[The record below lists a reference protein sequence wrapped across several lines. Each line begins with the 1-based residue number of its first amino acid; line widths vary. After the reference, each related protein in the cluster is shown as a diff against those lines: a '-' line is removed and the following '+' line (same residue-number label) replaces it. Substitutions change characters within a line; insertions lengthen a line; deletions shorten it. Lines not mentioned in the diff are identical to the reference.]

1 MKILSGVVLTV
12 GLLALLG
19 GAGVLTWG
27 CWTAYW
33 HYATLSTG
41 RSAEFV
47 NPLPILIGGGAILAA
62 GGFFAGLG
70 LGMPKGPKAPASA
83 TPTTI

>member
-1 MKILSGVVLTV
+1 MKVLSGVVLTV

-27 CWTAYW
+27 CWTA
-33 HYATLSTG
+33 
-41 RSAEFV
+41 FV